1 MSSHTRWSV
10 RQVATSTLLYF
21 MFFNALGA
29 PVFVVSPDKFTT
41 SDYWAIEGG
50 LGLFAL
56 FIGLVVSSRPKQPGS

>member
-1 MSSHTRWSV
+1 
-10 RQVATSTLLYF
+10 